1 MSKIRIKK
9 RLKPILEKKDKYK
22 TTYKDIKKYFNY
34 LNEGI
39 FGDKLIRFNE
49 IEIKNLKR
57 EKCIGQVVTFED
69 ERKGTV
75 VFRLEMDNYYDTK
88 RDFLDTLAHEMVHLY
103 QFMINDTGQHNKL
116 FYSFKSKLD
125 YIGLKL

>member
-9 RLKPILEKKDKYK
+9 RLKPVLKLKDKYK

-39 FGDKLIRFNE
+39 FNSKLIRFNE
-49 IEIKNLKR
+49 IEIKNLKK

-69 ERKGTV
+69 DKKGTV
-75 VFRLEMDNYYDTK
+75 VYRLEMDNYYDTK

-103 QFMINDTGQHNKL
+103 QFMIRDTGQHNKL

>member
-9 RLKPILEKKDKYK
+9 RLKPILGQKYKYK

-39 FGDKLIRFNE
+39 FGNKLIKFNE
-49 IEIKNLKR
+49 IEIRCLKR
-57 EKCIGQVVTFED
+57 QKCIGQVVTFEND
-69 ERKGTV
+69 KKGTV

>member
-1 MSKIRIKK
+1 MSKIKIRK
-9 RLKPILEKKDKYK
+9 RLKPILLLKDKYK

-39 FGDKLIRFNE
+39 FQNKLIRFND
-49 IEIKNLKR
+49 IEIKSLKR
-57 EKCIGQVVTFED
+57 EKCLGQVVTVED
-69 ERKGTV
+69 DKKGTATYK
-75 VFRLEMDNYYDTK
+75 LEMDKYYDTK

-103 QFMINDTGQHNKL
+103 QFMIRDTGNHNQL
-116 FYSFKSKLD
+116 FYSFKSKLN